1 VWRKMEEY
9 WVDTQTTLLKP
20 EVMPYTLLPS
30 ADNYEGLSPF
40 DDYSSRG
47 DVVSLLQLHGW
58 KINESASDSINIRF
72 TRPGKKGGNS
82 ADLRRSDKILYVF
95 TNGTAF
101 EPNKAYT
108 PTSVF
113 TLLTYGSLSTDAYN
127 KAASKLLEMGY
138 GETTTALPRTNLVLN
153 NSKKSNVY
161 NFYTS
166 SFTMSASHLANY
178 FKQAGFMRIS
188 EEGNDTI
195 TIIKNENKILN
206 PFNHKT
212 DTIAYLKQNI
222 NHPEKREHLENL
234 LVSKKNLIQ
243 NSWELMVPEPYN
255 LNKDTKDAIYLPF
268 KNGVCKITESG
279 IEMVDYKSEEIGFF
293 VGTQSQKHHFEEVD
307 MDKRGIGDF
316 EKFIIYAIVGR
327 ETDEL
332 TEIEVEDVIAF
343 YSMIGYLVSNYKNS
357 AESPAVILTDHDA
370 DDEAR
375 KGARGK
381 SLLTEA
387 VRKVRGAMFKDG
399 AKFETGYRHV
409 YADLQRYHNIYIL
422 DDVLRNFNFNAL
434 YTDITGDITSERKGT
449 HAVTIPFEDAPKFV
463 VTTNYAVRH
472 DKDADSTNR
481 RFVEY
486 KFSYFWNLENTPEKH
501 FGSRFF
507 DDWDEKEWQ
516 LFYEFIIACSKQFLT
531 TGLQRIGYSKVD
543 DNYRAYF
550 SNSVVQ
556 EEFER
561 IYAAMKGKD
570 SFSVTQFLE
579 VHNDNYLFRNKKL
592 F

>member
-1 VWRKMEEY
+1 MEKNLLEANSKNTEDNTEAKFSYYKCPIKNTKPTKDIGLADVVKAIKWNKTKEKTLQLRALDNDDEAREYKSFHFDYVTFSGTFTQRGVKCLTNYSGLMVLDLDDVDVEDAKHKLLNQTLFDIALMFTSPSGNGVKVVVPSTTLEEHEQVFGMYKRCLKEEFDLTVDESGKDVSRACFIAYDKDVYMNENYVWRKMEEY

-127 KAASKLLEMGY
+127 KAALKLLEMGY
-138 GETTTALPRTNLVLN
+138 GEASTPLPRTNHALN

-243 NSWELMVPEPYN
+243 NSWELMVPRMFA
-255 LNKDTKDAIYLPF
+255 DI
-268 KNGVCKITESG
+268 
-279 IEMVDYKSEEIGFF
+279 F
-293 VGTQSQKHHFEEVD
+293 V
-307 MDKRGIGDF
+307 
-316 EKFIIYAIVGR
+316 
-327 ETDEL
+327 
-332 TEIEVEDVIAF
+332 
-343 YSMIGYLVSNYKNS
+343 
-357 AESPAVILTDHDA
+357 
-370 DDEAR
+370 
-375 KGARGK
+375 
-381 SLLTEA
+381 
-387 VRKVRGAMFKDG
+387 
-399 AKFETGYRHV
+399 
-409 YADLQRYHNIYIL
+409 
-422 DDVLRNFNFNAL
+422 
-434 YTDITGDITSERKGT
+434 
-449 HAVTIPFEDAPKFV
+449 
-463 VTTNYAVRH
+463 
-472 DKDADSTNR
+472 
-481 RFVEY
+481 
-486 KFSYFWNLENTPEKH
+486 
-501 FGSRFF
+501 
-507 DDWDEKEWQ
+507 
-516 LFYEFIIACSKQFLT
+516 
-531 TGLQRIGYSKVD
+531 
-543 DNYRAYF
+543 
-550 SNSVVQ
+550 
-556 EEFER
+556 
-561 IYAAMKGKD
+561 
-570 SFSVTQFLE
+570 
-579 VHNDNYLFRNKKL
+579 
-592 F
+592 